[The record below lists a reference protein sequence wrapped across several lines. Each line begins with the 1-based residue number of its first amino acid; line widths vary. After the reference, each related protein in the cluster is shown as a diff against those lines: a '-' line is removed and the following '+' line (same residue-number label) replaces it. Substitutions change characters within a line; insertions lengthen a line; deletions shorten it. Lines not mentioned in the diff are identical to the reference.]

1 MMRPSA
7 KLPRGAS
14 LTRCS
19 ACTCNDATVT
29 LETALG
35 VRRFC
40 ADVARELVR
49 MGRGRVIV

>member
-1 MMRPSA
+1 MTRPSA
-7 KLPRGAS
+7 KLSRGES

-29 LETALG
+29 IETALG

-40 ADVARELVR
+40 ADVASELVR
-49 MGRGRVIV
+49 MGRGRAV